1 MERLYRSKSDSKI
14 AGICGGL
21 GEMFNIDP
29 NVIRLAAILGA
40 LITVIM
46 PFVIAYIVG
55 WIIIPEGGVK
65 NEHVKDPGS

>member
-1 MERLYRSKSDSKI
+1 MEKLYRSKSDSKI

-29 NVIRLAAILGA
+29 NVIRLAVILGA

-46 PFVIAYIVG
+46 PFVIAYVVG
-55 WIIIPEGGVK
+55 WLIIPEGVRNEQVK
-65 NEHVKDPGS
+65 GPEA